1 MKIAERQRRH
11 DELFQTEVADGL
23 GRILSVLHDISDGI
37 REFQRTTTSAP
48 EVVLTD
54 TPAVHQQLLSVK
66 DLAEMLGTS
75 TGFVYGLRA
84 SGNGP
89 VATKVGGRLL
99 FQRADIE
106 DWLHRQRETPGDNT
120 QPWRG
125 SFMPGRIGANL
136 PRTSEPQKR
145 AWCSGSHTEPMTA
158 AKYTGRGVCRVCKD
172 DVLVNRDGRLH
183 KHLPRWW

>member
-11 DELFQTEVADGL
+11 DELFQKEVADGL

-54 TPAVHQQLLSVK
+54 TPAVHQKLLSVK

-89 VATKVGGRLL
+89 VATKVQRPAPVPAWRRRRLGFTL
-99 FQRADIE
+99 KGLPSHRSRGARAE
-106 DWLHRQRETPGDNT
+106 A
-120 QPWRG
+120 
-125 SFMPGRIGANL
+125 IGAQPP
-136 PRTSEPQKR
+136 PRD
-145 AWCSGSHTEPMTA
+145 WW
-158 AKYTGRGVCRVCKD
+158 VD
-172 DVLVNRDGRLH
+172 
-183 KHLPRWW
+183 PRSCALRQP